1 MKGSPV
7 RFLCVLSLL
16 TALTGCSLDRLATQ
30 TVAGLI
36 SGGGSDTI
44 MAGDDDPQL
53 VAEALPFTLKLHE
66 LLLAEL
72 PDDAALLLA
81 TGRGF
86 VVYAASFIQRPAERL
101 PDRQIKLRI
110 SELARAK
117 LHYLRAREYL
127 LTGIELRHPGF
138 RRLLAAGD
146 VTAAL
151 ALVDTSSID
160 YLYWLGAAWL
170 GATSTDPA
178 DLALVA
184 DVLRAGAL
192 LEQVAAWDPE
202 YAGGAVHDVLI
213 AYYGGLPECLGG
225 GAQRARRHFELAV
238 AASGGARA
246 RPYVAMAAATIRDQ
260 DVAQFRA
267 HLEQALAVSMEVPE
281 YRLQNAL
288 DREHAAWMLE
298 HMEDFFLEL

>member
-16 TALTGCSLDRLATQ
+16 AALTGCSLDRLATQ

-36 SGGGSDTI
+36 SGGGSDTV

-101 PDRQIKLRI
+101 PDRQIELRI

-213 AYYGGLPECLGG
+213 AYYGGLPEYLGG
-225 GAQRARRHFELAV
+225 GAQRARHHFELAV

>member
-36 SGGGSDTI
+36 SGGGSDTV

-101 PDRQIKLRI
+101 PDRQIELRI

-127 LTGIELRHPGF
+127 LTGTELRHPGF
-138 RRLLAAGD
+138 RRLLAAGH

-213 AYYGGLPECLGG
+213 AYYGGLPEYLGG

>member
-16 TALTGCSLDRLATQ
+16 TALTSCSLDRLATQ

-36 SGGGSDTI
+36 SGGGSDTV

-81 TGRGF
+81 TGRSF

-101 PDRQIKLRI
+101 PDRQIELRI

-127 LTGIELRHPGF
+127 LTGVELRHPGF

-213 AYYGGLPECLGG
+213 AYYGGLPEYLGG

>member
-36 SGGGSDTI
+36 SGGGSDTV

-213 AYYGGLPECLGG
+213 AYYGGLPEYLGG

>member
-1 MKGSPV
+1 
-7 RFLCVLSLL
+7 VLSLL
-16 TALTGCSLDRLATQ
+16 AALTGCSLDRLATQ

-36 SGGGSDTI
+36 SGGGSDTV

-72 PDDAALLLA
+72 PDDDALLLA

-101 PDRQIKLRI
+101 PDRQIELRI

-138 RRLLAAGD
+138 RGLLAAGD

-151 ALVDTSSID
+151 TLVDTSSID

-192 LEQVAAWDPE
+192 LEQVAAWDPG

-213 AYYGGLPECLGG
+213 AYYGSLPDELGG
-225 GAQRARRHFELAV
+225 GVQRARRHFELAV
-238 AASGGARA
+238 AASGGTRA
-246 RPYVAMAAATIRDQ
+246 RPYVAMAAVTIRDQ
-260 DVAQFRA
+260 DTAQFRA
-267 HLEQALAVSMEVPE
+267 LLQQALAVPADVPE

-288 DREHAAWMLE
+288 DREHAAWLLE

>member
-1 MKGSPV
+1 MKGSSV

-16 TALTGCSLDRLATQ
+16 AALTGCSLDRLATQ

-36 SGGGSDTI
+36 SGGGSDTV

-72 PDDAALLLA
+72 PDDDALLLA

-101 PDRQIKLRI
+101 PDRQIELRI

-138 RRLLAAGD
+138 RGLLAAGD

-151 ALVDTSSID
+151 TLVDTSSID

-192 LEQVAAWDPE
+192 LEQVAAWDPG

-213 AYYGGLPECLGG
+213 AYYSGLPEYLGG

>member
-213 AYYGGLPECLGG
+213 AYYGGLPEYLGG

>member
-1 MKGSPV
+1 MRRRPV
-7 RFLCVLSLL
+7 RFLCALCLL
-16 TALTGCSLDRLATQ
+16 AALTGCSLDRLATQ

-36 SGGGSDTI
+36 SGGGSDTV
-44 MAGDDDPQL
+44 MAGDDDPEL

-72 PDDAALLLA
+72 PDDDALLLA

-86 VVYAASFIQRPAERL
+86 VVYAASFIQRQAERL
-101 PDRQIKLRI
+101 PDREIELRI
-110 SELARAK
+110 AQLARAK
-117 LHYLRAREYL
+117 IHYLRAREYL
-127 LTGIELRHPGF
+127 LTGLELRHPGF
-138 RRLLAAGD
+138 RELLSSGD

-178 DLALVA
+178 DVALVA

-192 LEQVAAWDPE
+192 LEQVAAWDSE
-202 YAGGAVHDVLI
+202 YSGGAVHDVLI
-213 AYYGGLPECLGG
+213 AYYAGLPEYLGG
-225 GAQRARRHFELAV
+225 GVQQARRHFELAV
-238 AASGGARA
+238 AASGGGRA
-246 RPYVAMAAATIRDQ
+246 RPYVAMAAATILDQ
-260 DVAQFRA
+260 DAAQFRA
-267 HLEQALAVSMEVPE
+267 LLEQALAVTMEVPE

-288 DREHAAWMLE
+288 DHEHAAWMLE